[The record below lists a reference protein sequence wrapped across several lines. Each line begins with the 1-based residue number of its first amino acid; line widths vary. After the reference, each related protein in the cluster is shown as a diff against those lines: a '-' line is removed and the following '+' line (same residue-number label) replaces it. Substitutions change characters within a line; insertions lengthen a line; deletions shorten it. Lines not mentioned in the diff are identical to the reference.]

1 MQSHVTTTAEITCNV
16 YYVLCAVLGW
26 GFNYIWENI
35 LIGVNGQ

>member
-26 GFNYIWENI
+26 GSTTF
-35 LIGVNGQ
+35 GKTF